1 VDSKAEEL
9 ATKERLRLYLHSVLP
24 AFPGDRA
31 SAPPHIAY
39 FADIVERLQK
49 MKAEDFG
56 ERSVVTGD
64 TETCIATLKKCEA
77 AGIEEVILYFNFG
90 LLSHQDTLKSMER
103 FARDVMPHF
112 SAA

>member
-1 VDSKAEEL
+1 M
-9 ATKERLRLYLHSVLP
+9 LP
-24 AFPGDRA
+24 AFPSDRA
-31 SAPPHIAY
+31 TAPPHIAY
-39 FADIVERLQK
+39 FADIVERLQS

-64 TETCIATLKKCEA
+64 PAACIATLKKCEA

-90 LLSHQDTLKSMER
+90 HFSHQETLKSMER

-112 SAA
+112 